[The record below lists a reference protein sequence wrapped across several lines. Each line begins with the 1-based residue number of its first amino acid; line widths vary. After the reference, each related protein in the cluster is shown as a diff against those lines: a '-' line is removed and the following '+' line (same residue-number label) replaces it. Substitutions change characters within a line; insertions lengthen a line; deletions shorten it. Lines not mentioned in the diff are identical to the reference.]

1 MAEPRYETQ
10 SFQIYHG
17 LNQYQQALT
26 LFGWEVINQQ
36 KINYDSVTTTSGKS
50 RAGVFFKN
58 QATHDMSSSTK
69 HLYYTEI
76 TARKRIGSVPK
87 AVIDIEDAF
96 FAQLHAFVTPWVNIT
111 ATTTLVFYTFIG
123 SWIILAFFYAAK
135 DTRMLYLSVIPP
147 LALIMNGGVKF
158 WKSHVYK
165 NETYPVLLE
174 GHMKIIRENPIE

>member
-50 RAGVFFKN
+50 RAGVFFKD
-58 QATHDMSSSTK
+58 QATHNMSSSTK

-76 TARKRIGSVPK
+76 TARRRIGSVPK
-87 AVIDIEDAF
+87 AVIDIEDVF
-96 FAQLHAFVTPWVNIT
+96 FSQLHAFVSPWINIV
-111 ATTTLVFYTFIG
+111 ANIKLAFYMLIG
-123 SWIILAFFYAAK
+123 FWILLAFFAK
-135 DTRMLYLSVIPP
+135 RMGDPILYLAVIPP
-147 LALIMNGGVKF
+147 LMLLIHGGVKF

-165 NETYPVLLE
+165 NETYPTLFE